1 MNVYMN
7 YFRQL
12 FIKIKFF
19 HQEWNNGTS
28 MKRNYVTYELVVRMH
43 YQLKF
48 LSIFLIKFTKLKII
62 LVNRDQSP
70 GKLIFALNIDK
81 ESSIF

>member
-1 MNVYMN
+1 
-7 YFRQL
+7 
-12 FIKIKFF
+12 
-19 HQEWNNGTS
+19 

-48 LSIFLIKFTKLKII
+48 LSIFLGKSTKSEHTIKII
-62 LVNRDQSP
+62 LVNRDQLP

-81 ESSIF
+81 VCSIF